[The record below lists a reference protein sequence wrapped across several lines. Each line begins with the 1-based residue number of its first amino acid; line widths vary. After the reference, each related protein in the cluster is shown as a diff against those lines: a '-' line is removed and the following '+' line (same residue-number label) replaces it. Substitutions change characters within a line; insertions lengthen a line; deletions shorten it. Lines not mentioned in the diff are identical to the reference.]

1 MSQSAIIAQNVIA
14 FKVILVSKGAKALQ
28 TSASGGTNMSITR
41 SIFMT
46 SAATIAFLASPC
58 VLLAQSP
65 APETSTPTAVERGI
79 ETVVVTAQRREEN
92 LQSVPLSVSAFSASQ
107 IKARGLTDVSRLE
120 SSVPGFTFGRSGVD
134 ARPAIRGVRTEN
146 VGVNGDTTI
155 GFFIDGVYQS
165 RAAQATLGF
174 VDLERVE
181 VLRGP
186 QGTLYGRNTFGGNI
200 SIATAQPKLETF
212 SGGLDVTIGEY
223 NKLRVEPFLNLPLG
237 ETAAVRLS
245 GAFEKADGWVKNTNP
260 NGNDLFDEET
270 AYMRGALLFRPSE
283 ALTATI
289 KVDWARRGG
298 AGGSAFGYKIGGT
311 FYDIPNNQQLFNT
324 TPIFNINGRGG
335 NRDGVIDSPLTIDA
349 GIPITNANNKYEI
362 DWDYKAAMEL
372 ENTSFSA
379 NIAYDFGDF
388 TVKSITGYTDF
399 STTRNQDTDFSPS
412 QIGVDSQF
420 TAAKTFSQE
429 LQLLSRGDGPL
440 TYVLGAYYFT
450 DELRAIF
457 INEQFATRV
466 VRGAGAP
473 ITTTPGAGGFY
484 DQQRAETESVAAYAQ
499 GTYAV
504 TDKLKLTAGIRF
516 TRDTKDFAFANADAI
531 LPTLGTPAIPQGAF
545 ITLNT
550 AGIPD
555 SAFGVRGGATNCV
568 FPATAPQ
575 PRPGFAC
582 LASNPARLTGA
593 TYDTATFEKTTWRL
607 AADYQLTDDS
617 LLYASVSSGFRSGGF
632 NSGQNQAALQPT
644 FAPEEVIAYE
654 IGSKNRFFDNTL
666 QLNAAA
672 FFNNYDSLQEQRQVP
687 VGNTTLS
694 IIENSGK
701 AEAKG
706 VEIETIWRPL
716 QDLTLSFN
724 LSALDAKYTDFKN
737 APLPF
742 GTSIVVADAT
752 SLTPTIVNGVTIANA
767 GQRRIFAPG
776 YSCGVVPGTGTGL
789 PGAPPVAFGCDL
801 TGKKLPYAADYSGS
815 VSVQYAFDLGDMG
828 RLTPLAVVSFNS
840 GFFGQPANSRLDEQG
855 SYTKV
860 DLRLTWD
867 ASETLSLQGF
877 VNNATDEAVA
887 NRFVFGGGGQA
898 QTAYAPPRLW
908 GIKGSVRF

>member
-1 MSQSAIIAQNVIA
+1 M
-14 FKVILVSKGAKALQ
+14 L
-28 TSASGGTNMSITR
+28 ITR
-41 SIFMT
+41 SNLMA
-46 SAATIAFLASPC
+46 SAATLALLSSPC
-58 VLLAQSP
+58 AVLAQAAAPATSP
-65 APETSTPTAVERGI
+65 AAADERGI
-79 ETVVVTAQRREEN
+79 ETIVVTAQRREEN

-200 SIATAQPKLETF
+200 SIATAQPKLDTF
-212 SGGLDVTIGEY
+212 SGGMDVTIGEN
-223 NKLRVEPFLNLPLG
+223 NKIRVEPFLNLPVG
-237 ETAAVRLS
+237 ETAALRLS
-245 GAFEKADGWVKNTNP
+245 AAFEKADGWVKNINP
-260 NGNDLFDEET
+260 NGNDLFDEDT
-270 AYMRGALLFRPSE
+270 AYVRGALLLRPSE

-311 FYDIPNNQQLFNT
+311 FYDTVNNQQLFNT
-324 TPIFNINGRGG
+324 TPIFNLNGRGG
-335 NRDGVIDSPLTIDA
+335 NRDGVIDAPLNFDA

-372 ENTSFSA
+372 ENKSFSA
-379 NIAYDFGDF
+379 NVAYDFGSF
-388 TVKSITGYTDF
+388 TIKSITGYTDF
-399 STTRNQDTDFSPS
+399 STTRNQDTDFSAS
-412 QIGVDSQF
+412 QIGVDSQL
-420 TAAKTFSQE
+420 TEAKTFSQE

-440 TYVLGAYYFT
+440 SYVVGAYYFT
-450 DELRAIF
+450 DELRAVF
-457 INEQFATRV
+457 INEQTSTRI
-466 VRGAGAP
+466 VRGVGAP
-473 ITTTPGAGGFY
+473 IVSTPGAGGFY
-484 DQQRAETESVAAYAQ
+484 DEQRAETESVAVYGQ
-499 GTYAV
+499 GSFAV
-504 TDKLKLTAGIRF
+504 TDRLKLTAGVRF

-531 LPTLGTPAIPQGAF
+531 LPTLGTPAIPQGRF
-545 ITLNT
+545 IVL
-550 AGIPD
+550 GIGPIPD
-555 SAFGVRGGATNCV
+555 SAFGGKGQATNCV
-568 FPATAPQ
+568 FAAPAPQ
-575 PRPGFAC
+575 PRPGMAC
-582 LASNPARLTGA
+582 LAANTARLTGA

-607 AADYQLTDDS
+607 AADYQLNNDS
-617 LLYASVSSGFRSGGF
+617 LLYASASSGFRSGGF
-632 NSGQNQAALQPT
+632 NSGQAAAILQPT
-644 FAPEEVIAYE
+644 FKPEEVIAYE
-654 IGSKNRFFDNTL
+654 VGSKNRFFDNTL

-672 FFNNYDSLQEQRQVP
+672 FFNSYDSLQEQRQVP

-724 LSALDAKYTDFKN
+724 MSALDAKYTDFKN

-742 GTSIVVADAT
+742 GTSIVVTDAT
-752 SLTPTIVNGVTIANA
+752 QLTPTVVNGVTIANA

-789 PGAPPVAFGCDL
+789 PGAPGVAFGCDL
-801 TGKKLPYAADYSGS
+801 SGKKLPYAADFSGS
-815 VSVQYAFDLGDMG
+815 FSIQYALDLGDMG
-828 RLTPLAVVSFNS
+828 RLTPLAMVSFNS
-840 GFFGQPANSRLDEQG
+840 GFFGQPANSVLDEQG
-855 SYTKV
+855 SFTKV

-867 ASETLSLQGF
+867 ATEQLSLAAF
-877 VNNATDEAVA
+877 INNATDEAVA
-887 NRFVFGGGGQA
+887 NRFVYGGGGQA

>member
-1 MSQSAIIAQNVIA
+1 MFIS
-14 FKVILVSKGAKALQ
+14 
-28 TSASGGTNMSITR
+28 R
-41 SIFMT
+41 SNLMA
-46 SAATIAFLASPC
+46 SAAAIALLSSPC
-58 VLLAQSP
+58 VVFAQATAP
-65 APETSTPTAVERGI
+65 ATPSAAADERGI
-79 ETVVVTAQRREEN
+79 ETIVVTAQRREEN

-200 SIATAQPKLETF
+200 SIATAQPKLDSF
-212 SGGLDVTIGEY
+212 SGGMDVTIGEN
-223 NKLRVEPFLNLPLG
+223 NKIRVEPFLNLPVG

-245 GAFEKADGWVKNTNP
+245 AAFEKADGWVKNINP
-260 NGNDLFDEET
+260 DGNDLFDEDT
-270 AYMRGALLFRPSE
+270 AYVRGALLWRPSE
-283 ALTATI
+283 ALTATV

-311 FYDIPNNQQLFNT
+311 FYDIPTNQQLFNT
-324 TPIFNINGRGG
+324 TPIFNLNGRGG
-335 NRDGVIDSPLTIDA
+335 NRDGVIDGPLTIDA
-349 GIPITNANNKYEI
+349 GIPITNASNKYEI

-372 ENTSFSA
+372 ENKSFSA
-379 NIAYDFGDF
+379 NVAYDFGSF
-388 TVKSITGYTDF
+388 TIKSITGYTDF
-399 STTRNQDTDFSPS
+399 STTRNQDTDFSAS
-412 QIGVDSQF
+412 QIGVDSQL
-420 TAAKTFSQE
+420 TEAKTFSQE

-440 TYVLGAYYFT
+440 SYVVGAYYFT
-450 DELRAIF
+450 DELRAVF
-457 INEQFATRV
+457 INEQFATRI
-466 VRGAGAP
+466 VRGVGAP
-473 ITTTPGAGGFY
+473 IISTPGAGGFY
-484 DQQRAETESVAAYAQ
+484 DEQRAETESIAVYGQ
-499 GTYAV
+499 GSFAV
-504 TDKLKLTAGIRF
+504 TDRLKLTAGVRF

-531 LPTLGTPAIPQGAF
+531 LPTLGTPAIPQGRF
-545 ITLNT
+545 IVL
-550 AGIPD
+550 GIGPIPD
-555 SAFGVRGGATNCV
+555 SAFGAKGQATNCV
-568 FPATAPQ
+568 FAAPAPQ
-575 PRPGFAC
+575 PRPGMAC
-582 LASNPARLTGA
+582 LAANTSRLTGA

-607 AADYQLTDDS
+607 AADYQLNDDS

-632 NSGQNQAALQPT
+632 NSGQAAAILQPT
-644 FAPEEVIAYE
+644 FKPEEVIAYE
-654 IGSKNRFFDNTL
+654 VGSKNRFFDNTL

-672 FFNNYDSLQEQRQVP
+672 FFNSYDSLQEQRQVP

-706 VEIETIWRPL
+706 VEIETIWRPI

-742 GTSIVVADAT
+742 GTSIVVTDAT
-752 SLTPTIVNGVTIANA
+752 QLTPTVVNGVTIANA

-789 PGAPPVAFGCDL
+789 PGAPGVAFGCDL
-801 TGKKLPYAADYSGS
+801 SGKKLPYAADYSGS
-815 VSVQYAFDLGDMG
+815 FSIQYAFDLGDLG

-840 GFFGQPANSRLDEQG
+840 GFFGQPANSVLDEQG
-855 SYTKV
+855 SFTKV

-867 ASETLSLQGF
+867 ATDKLSLAAF
-877 VNNATDEAVA
+877 INNATDEAVA

-908 GIKGSVRF
+908 GVKGSVRF

>member
-1 MSQSAIIAQNVIA
+1 MLISRTKLMAGAAAIALFSGPSLVLAQ
-14 FKVILVSKGAKALQ
+14 
-28 TSASGGTNMSITR
+28 
-41 SIFMT
+41 
-46 SAATIAFLASPC
+46 AATP
-58 VLLAQSP
+58 P
-65 APETSTPTAVERGI
+65 APATAAPDSGI

-165 RAAQATLGF
+165 RAAQATLSF

-200 SIATAQPKLETF
+200 SIATAQPKLDSF
-212 SGGLDVTIGEY
+212 SGGMDLTIGEN
-223 NKLRVEPFLNLPLG
+223 NKVRVEPFLNLPVG
-237 ETAAVRLS
+237 ETAALRLS
-245 GAFEKADGWVKNTNP
+245 AAFEKADGWVKNINP
-260 NGNDLFDEET
+260 NGNDLFDEDT
-270 AYMRGALLFRPSE
+270 SYVRGALLLRPSE

-311 FYDIPNNQQLFNT
+311 FYDIVNNQQLFNT
-324 TPIFNINGRGG
+324 TPIFNLNGRGG

-349 GIPITNANNKYEI
+349 GIPITNAGNKYEI
-362 DWDYKAAMEL
+362 DWDYKAAMKL
-372 ENTSFSA
+372 ENQSISA
-379 NIAYDFGDF
+379 NVAYDFDSF
-388 TVKSITGYTDF
+388 TIKSITGFTDF
-399 STTRNQDTDFSPS
+399 STIRNQDTDFSAS

-440 TYVLGAYYFT
+440 TYVLGAYYFS

-457 INEQFATRV
+457 INEQFATRI
-466 VRGAGAP
+466 VRGVGAP
-473 ITTTPGAGGFY
+473 ITSIPGAAGFY
-484 DQQRAETESVAAYAQ
+484 DEQRAETESVAAYAQ
-499 GTYAV
+499 GSYAV
-504 TDKLKLTAGIRF
+504 TEKLKLTAGIRF
-516 TRDTKDFAFANADAI
+516 TRDTKDFKFANADAI
-531 LPTLGTPAIPQGAF
+531 LPTLGTPAIPQGSF

-550 AGIPD
+550 GGIPD
-555 SAFGVRGGATNCV
+555 SAFGVQGGATNCV
-568 FPATAPQ
+568 FPSTVPQ
-575 PRPGFAC
+575 ARPGFQC
-582 LASNPARLTGA
+582 LAANPARITGA

-607 AADYQLTDDS
+607 GADYQISDDS
-617 LLYASVSSGFRSGGF
+617 LLYASVSTGFRSGGF
-632 NSGQNQAALQPT
+632 NSGQNSAALQPT
-644 FAPEEVIAYE
+644 FKPEEVIAYE

-672 FFNNYDSLQEQRQVP
+672 FFNSYDSLQEQRQVP

-701 AEAKG
+701 AESKG
-706 VEIETIWRPL
+706 VEIETIWKPI
-716 QDLTLSFN
+716 QDLTIGFN
-724 LSALDAKYTDFKN
+724 LSVLDAKYTDFKN

-742 GTSIVVADAT
+742 GTSITVADAT
-752 SLTPTIVNGVTIANA
+752 QLTPTIVNGVQIANI

-776 YSCGVVPGTGTGL
+776 YTCGVVPGTGTGL
-789 PGAPPVAFGCDL
+789 PGAPAVAFGCDL
-801 TGKKLPYAADYSGS
+801 SGKKLPYAADYSGS
-815 VSVQYAFDLGDMG
+815 FSIQYAFDLGDLG

-840 GFFGQPANSRLDEQG
+840 GFFGQPANSVLDEQG
-855 SYTKV
+855 AFTKV

-867 ASETLSLQGF
+867 ATDKLSLAAF
-877 VNNATDEAVA
+877 INNATDEAVSS
-887 NRFVFGGGGQA
+887 RFVFGGGGQA

-908 GIKGSVRF
+908 GVKGSVRF

>member
-1 MSQSAIIAQNVIA
+1 MHKKATARAVKLALFTTISSVALAMATPSFGQDATPPSSQ
-14 FKVILVSKGAKALQ
+14 
-28 TSASGGTNMSITR
+28 
-41 SIFMT
+41 
-46 SAATIAFLASPC
+46 
-58 VLLAQSP
+58 
-65 APETSTPTAVERGI
+65 PEQGI

-107 IKARGLTDVSRLE
+107 IKARGLTDMSRLE
-120 SSVPGFTFGRSGVD
+120 SNVPGFNFGRSGVD

-186 QGTLYGRNTFGGNI
+186 QGTLYGRNTFGGNV
-200 SIATAQPKLETF
+200 SIATAQPRLDTF
-212 SGGLDVTIGEY
+212 SGGFDVTIGEN
-223 NKLRVEPFLNLPLG
+223 NKVRVEPFLNVPIG
-237 ETAAVRLS
+237 ETAALRLS
-245 GAFEKADGWVKNTNP
+245 GAFEKADGWVKNINP
-260 NGNDLFDEET
+260 NGNDLFDEDT
-270 AYMRGALLFRPSE
+270 AYIRGALLLRPSD

-311 FYDIPNNQQLFNT
+311 FYDIPTNQQLFNT
-324 TPIFNINGRGG
+324 TPIFNLNGRGG
-335 NRDGVIDSPLTIDA
+335 NRDGVIDAPLTIDA
-349 GIPITNANNKYEI
+349 GIPITNAGNPYEI

-372 ENTSFSA
+372 ENVGFSA
-379 NIAYDFGDF
+379 NVAYDFGDF

-399 STTRNQDTDFSPS
+399 STIRNQDTDFSAS
-412 QIGVDSQF
+412 QIGVDSQL
-420 TAAKTFSQE
+420 TEAKTFSQE
-429 LQLLSRGDGPL
+429 FQLLSRGDGPL
-440 TYVLGAYYFT
+440 NYVLGVYYFS
-450 DELRAIF
+450 DELRAVF
-457 INEQFATRV
+457 INEQFATRI
-466 VRGAGAP
+466 VRGAGNP
-473 ITTTPGAGGFY
+473 ITSTPGAGGFY
-484 DQQRAETESVAAYAQ
+484 DEQRAETESVAAYAQ

-504 TDKLKLTAGIRF
+504 TERLKLTAGIRF
-516 TRDTKDFAFANADAI
+516 TRDTKDFQFANADAV

-545 ITLNT
+545 ITLAT
-550 AGIPD
+550 GGIPA
-555 SAFGVRGGATNCV
+555 SAFGVQGAPTNCV
-568 FPATAPQ
+568 FPATAVQ

-582 LASNPARLTGA
+582 LPNNTARLTGA

-607 AADYQLTDDS
+607 AVDYQLTDDS
-617 LLYASVSSGFRSGGF
+617 LLYGSISSGFRSGGF

-644 FAPEEVIAYE
+644 FEPEEVIAYE

-666 QLNAAA
+666 QVNAAA
-672 FFNNYDSLQEQRQVP
+672 FFNSYDSLQEQRQVP
-687 VGNTTLS
+687 VANTVLS

-706 VEIETIWRPL
+706 IELETIWRPV
-716 QDLTLSFN
+716 QDLTLGFN
-724 LSALDAKYTDFKN
+724 LSVLDAVYTDFKN

-742 GTSIVVADAT
+742 GTSIVVADPTVLA
-752 SLTPTIVNGVTIANA
+752 PTIVNGVQIASA

-776 YSCGVVPGTGTGL
+776 YNCGVVPGTGTGL
-789 PGAPPVAFGCDL
+789 PGAPAVAFGCDL

-815 VSVQYAFDLGDMG
+815 FSIQYALDLGDMG
-828 RLTPLAVVSFNS
+828 TLTPLAVVSFNS

-855 SYTKV
+855 SFTKV

-867 ASETLSLQGF
+867 ATDNLSLQAF

>member
-1 MSQSAIIAQNVIA
+1 MHISRTKLLAGAAALALLSGPSVLFAQ
-14 FKVILVSKGAKALQ
+14 
-28 TSASGGTNMSITR
+28 
-41 SIFMT
+41 
-46 SAATIAFLASPC
+46 AATTTTTAE
-58 VLLAQSP
+58 
-65 APETSTPTAVERGI
+65 PEQGI

-200 SIATAQPKLETF
+200 SIATAQPKLDSF
-212 SGGLDVTIGEY
+212 SGGMDVTIGE
-223 NKLRVEPFLNLPLG
+223 NSKVRVEPFINFPVG
-237 ETAAVRLS
+237 ETAALRLS
-245 GAFEKADGWVKNTNP
+245 AAFEKADGWVKNINP
-260 NGNDLFDEET
+260 NGNDLFDEDT
-270 AYMRGALLFRPSE
+270 AYVRGALLMRPTE

-311 FYDIPNNQQLFNT
+311 FYDIPTNQQLFNT
-324 TPIFNINGRGG
+324 TPIFNLNGRGG

-349 GIPITNANNKYEI
+349 GIPITNAGNKYEI
-362 DWDYKAAMEL
+362 DWDYKAAMKL
-372 ENTSFSA
+372 ENRSISA
-379 NIAYDFGDF
+379 NVAYDFDAF
-388 TVKSITGYTDF
+388 TIKSITGYTDF
-399 STTRNQDTDFSPS
+399 STIRNQDTDFSAS

-440 TYVLGAYYFT
+440 SYVVGAYYFT

-466 VRGAGAP
+466 VAGVGAP
-473 ITTTPGAGGFY
+473 ITSRPGAGGFY
-484 DQQRAETESVAAYAQ
+484 DEQRADTESVAGYAQ

-504 TDKLKLTAGIRF
+504 TEKLKLTAGVRF
-516 TRDTKDFAFANADAI
+516 TRDTKDFKFANADAI
-531 LPTLGTPAIPQGAF
+531 LPTLGTPPIPQGAF

-550 AGIPD
+550 GSIPD
-555 SAFGVRGGATNCV
+555 SAFGVQGAATNCV
-568 FPATAPQ
+568 FPSTAPQ
-575 PRPGFAC
+575 PRPGFQC
-582 LASNPARLTGA
+582 LAANPARLTGA
-593 TYDTATFEKTTWRL
+593 TYDTATFEKTTWRV
-607 AADYQLTDDS
+607 AGDYQISDDS

-632 NSGQNQAALQPT
+632 NSGQAAAALQPT
-644 FAPEEVIAYE
+644 FKPEEVLAYE

-672 FFNNYDSLQEQRQVP
+672 FFNSYDSLQEQRQVP

-706 VEIETIWRPL
+706 VEIETIWRPM
-716 QDLTLSFN
+716 QDLTLSLNF
-724 LSALDAKYTDFKN
+724 SALDAKYTDFKN

-752 SLTPTIVNGVTIANA
+752 QLTPTIVNGVTIANA

-776 YSCGVVPGTGTGL
+776 YNCGVVPGTGTGL
-789 PGAPPVAFGCDL
+789 PGAPAVAFGCDL
-801 TGKKLPYAADYSGS
+801 SGKKLPYAADFSGS
-815 VSVQYAFDLGDMG
+815 FSIQYALDLGDMG

-840 GFFGQPANSRLDEQG
+840 GFFGQPANSVLDEQEA
-855 SYTKV
+855 YTKI

-867 ASETLSLQGF
+867 ATDKLSLAAF
-877 VNNATDEAVA
+877 INNVTDEAVA

-908 GIKGSVRF
+908 GVKGSVRF

>member
-1 MSQSAIIAQNVIA
+1 MIISRLNLMA
-14 FKVILVSKGAKALQ
+14 
-28 TSASGGTNMSITR
+28 
-41 SIFMT
+41 
-46 SAATIAFLASPC
+46 SAATIALLSTPC
-58 VLLAQSP
+58 VVMAQAAAP
-65 APETSTPTAVERGI
+65 AAADDRAV

-92 LQSVPLSVSAFSASQ
+92 LQSVPLSVSAFSAAQ
-107 IKARGLTDVSRLE
+107 IKARGLTDASRLE
-120 SSVPGFTFGRSGVD
+120 SNVPGFTFGRSGVD

-200 SIATAQPKLETF
+200 SIATAQPKLDSF
-212 SGGLDVTIGEY
+212 SGGMDVTIGEN
-223 NKLRVEPFLNLPLG
+223 NKVRVEPVVNLPIG

-245 GAFEKADGWVKNTNP
+245 AAFEKADGWVKNINP
-260 NGNDLFDEET
+260 NGNDLFDEDT
-270 AYMRGALLFRPSE
+270 AYVRGALLLRPSE
-283 ALTATI
+283 ALTATF

-311 FYDIPNNQQLFNT
+311 FYDIANNQQLFNT
-324 TPIFNINGRGG
+324 TPIFNLNGRGG
-335 NRDGVIDSPLTIDA
+335 NRDGVIDAPLNFDA
-349 GIPITNANNKYEI
+349 GIPITNSNNKYEI
-362 DWDYKAAMEL
+362 DWDYKAAL
-372 ENTSFSA
+372 KLKNTSFSA

-388 TVKSITGYTDF
+388 TVKSITGFTDF
-399 STTRNQDTDFSPS
+399 TTTRNQDTDFSAS
-412 QIGVDSQF
+412 QIGADSQL

-429 LQLLSRGDGPL
+429 LQILSRGQGPL
-440 TYVLGAYYFT
+440 TYVLGAYFFS
-450 DELRAIF
+450 DELRAVF
-457 INEQFATRV
+457 INEQFATRIINGV
-466 VRGAGAP
+466 GAP
-473 ITTTPGAGGFY
+473 IVSTPGANGFY
-484 DQQRAETESVAAYAQ
+484 DEQRAQTESVAVYGQ
-499 GTYAV
+499 GTFAV
-504 TDKLKLTAGIRF
+504 TDRLKLTAGIRF
-516 TRDTKDFAFANADAI
+516 TRDTKDFAFANADVL
-531 LPTLGTPAIPQGAF
+531 LPLVGNVPQQRF
-545 ITLNT
+545 ITLQT
-550 AGIPD
+550 GGVPD
-555 SAFGVRGGATNCV
+555 SAFGAKGQATNCV
-568 FPATAPQ
+568 FAALPTPQ

-582 LASNPARLTGA
+582 LAANTGRLTGA

-607 AADYQLTDDS
+607 AADYQLSDDS
-617 LLYASVSSGFRSGGF
+617 LVYGSVSSGFRSGGF
-632 NSGQNQAALQPT
+632 NSGQAAAILQPT

-654 IGSKNRFFDNTL
+654 VGSKNRFFDNTL
-666 QLNAAA
+666 QFNAAA
-672 FFNNYDSLQEQRQVP
+672 FFNSYDSLQEQRQVP
-687 VGNTTLS
+687 VANTVLS

-706 VEIETIWRPL
+706 VEIETIWKPI
-716 QDLTLSFN
+716 QDLTLGFN
-724 LSALDAKYTDFKN
+724 ISALDAKYTDFKN

-752 SLTPTIVNGVTIANA
+752 VLAPTIVNGVTIANA

-776 YSCGVVPGTGTGL
+776 YNCGVVPGTGTGL
-789 PGAPPVAFGCDL
+789 PGAPPVSFGCDL

-815 VSVQYAFDLGDMG
+815 FSIQYALDLGAMG

-855 SYTKV
+855 SYTRV

-867 ASETLSLQGF
+867 ATDNLSLQGF
-877 VNNATDEAVA
+877 INNATDEAVA

>member
-1 MSQSAIIAQNVIA
+1 MII
-14 FKVILVSKGAKALQ
+14 S
-28 TSASGGTNMSITR
+28 R
-41 SIFMT
+41 SNLMA
-46 SAATIAFLASPC
+46 SAAAIALFSSPC
-58 VLLAQSP
+58 VVLGQTATP
-65 APETSTPTAVERGI
+65 APSDDSTI

-92 LQSVPLSVSAFSASQ
+92 LQSVPLSVSAFSAAQ
-107 IKARGLTDVSRLE
+107 IKARGLTDASRLE

-200 SIATAQPKLETF
+200 SIATAQPKLDSF
-212 SGGLDVTIGEY
+212 SGGMDVTIGDY
-223 NKLRVEPFLNLPLG
+223 SKVRVEPFLNLPIG
-237 ETAAVRLS
+237 ENAAFRVS
-245 GAFEKADGWVKNTNP
+245 AAFEKADGWVKNINP
-260 NGNDLFDEET
+260 EGNDLFDEDT
-270 AYMRGALLFRPSE
+270 AYVRGALLLRPSE
-283 ALTATI
+283 ALTVTLKA
-289 KVDWARRGG
+289 DWARRGG

-311 FYDIPNNQQLFNT
+311 FYDTVNNQQLFNT
-324 TPIFNINGRGG
+324 TPIFNLNGRGG
-335 NRDGVIDSPLTIDA
+335 NRDGVVDAPLNFDA
-349 GIPITNANNKYEI
+349 GIPITNAGNKYEI
-362 DWDYKAAMEL
+362 DWEYKAAMEL

-379 NIAYDFGDF
+379 NIAYDFDAF
-388 TVKSITGYTDF
+388 TIKSITGYTDF
-399 STTRNQDTDFSPS
+399 STIRNQDTDFSAS

-440 TYVLGAYYFT
+440 NYVVGAYYFT
-450 DELRAIF
+450 DELTGIF
-457 INEQFATRV
+457 INEQFATRI
-466 VRGAGAP
+466 VRGVGAP
-473 ITTTPGAGGFY
+473 ITSTPGAGGFY
-484 DQQRAETESVAAYAQ
+484 DEQRAETESVAAYAQ

-516 TRDTKDFAFANADAI
+516 TRDTKDFAFANADVL
-531 LPTLGTPAIPQGAF
+531 LPTLGTPAIPQGRF
-545 ITLNT
+545 ITL
-550 AGIPD
+550 GIGPVPD

-568 FPATAPQ
+568 FLPPALQ

-582 LASNPARLTGA
+582 LASNTARLTGA

-607 AADYQLTDDS
+607 AGDYQLSDDS

-632 NSGQNQAALQPT
+632 NSGQAAATLQPT
-644 FAPEEVIAYE
+644 FEPEEVIAYE

-666 QLNAAA
+666 QLNGAV
-672 FFNNYDSLQEQRQVP
+672 FFNSYDSLQEQRQVP

-706 VEIETIWRPL
+706 AEIEAIWKPI

-742 GTSIVVADAT
+742 GTSITIADPT
-752 SLTPTIVNGVTIANA
+752 QLTPTIVNGVQIANA

-776 YSCGVVPGTGTGL
+776 YNCGVVPGTGTGL
-789 PGAPPVAFGCDL
+789 PGAPAVAFGCDL

-815 VSVQYAFDLGDMG
+815 VSIQYAFDLGDMG
-828 RLTPLAVVSFNS
+828 RLTPLAVVNFNS
-840 GFFGQPANSRLDEQG
+840 GFFGQPANSVLDEQEA
-855 SYTKV
+855 YTKI

-867 ASETLSLQGF
+867 VSENLSFQGF

-908 GIKGSVRF
+908 GLKASVRF

>member
-1 MSQSAIIAQNVIA
+1 MFIS
-14 FKVILVSKGAKALQ
+14 
-28 TSASGGTNMSITR
+28 R
-41 SIFMT
+41 SNLMA
-46 SAATIAFLASPC
+46 SAAAIALLSSPC
-58 VLLAQSP
+58 VVFAQ
-65 APETSTPTAVERGI
+65 ATPSAAADERGI
-79 ETVVVTAQRREEN
+79 ETIVVTAQRREEN

-107 IKARGLTDVSRLE
+107 IRARGLTDVSRLE

-200 SIATAQPKLETF
+200 SIATAQPKLDSF
-212 SGGLDVTIGEY
+212 SGGMDVTIGEN
-223 NKLRVEPFLNLPLG
+223 NKIRVEPFLNLPVG

-245 GAFEKADGWVKNTNP
+245 AAFEKADGWVKNINP
-260 NGNDLFDEET
+260 DGNDLFDEDT
-270 AYMRGALLFRPSE
+270 AYVRGALLWRPSE
-283 ALTATI
+283 ALTATV

-324 TPIFNINGRGG
+324 TPIFNLNGRGG
-335 NRDGVIDSPLTIDA
+335 NRDGVIDGPLTIDA
-349 GIPITNANNKYEI
+349 GIPITNASNKYEI

-372 ENTSFSA
+372 ENKSFSA
-379 NIAYDFGDF
+379 NVAYDFGSF
-388 TVKSITGYTDF
+388 TIKSITGYTDF
-399 STTRNQDTDFSPS
+399 STTRNQDTDFSAS
-412 QIGVDSQF
+412 QIGVDSQL
-420 TAAKTFSQE
+420 TEAKTFSQE

-440 TYVLGAYYFT
+440 SYVVGAYYFT
-450 DELRAIF
+450 DELRAVF
-457 INEQFATRV
+457 INEQFATRI
-466 VRGAGAP
+466 VRGVGAP
-473 ITTTPGAGGFY
+473 IISTPGAGGFY
-484 DQQRAETESVAAYAQ
+484 DEQRAETESVAVYGQ
-499 GTYAV
+499 GSFAV
-504 TDKLKLTAGIRF
+504 TDRLKLTAGVRF

-531 LPTLGTPAIPQGAF
+531 LPTLGTPAIPQGRF
-545 ITLNT
+545 IVL
-550 AGIPD
+550 GIGPIPD
-555 SAFGVRGGATNCV
+555 SAFGAKGQATNCV
-568 FPATAPQ
+568 FAAPAPQ
-575 PRPGFAC
+575 PRPGMAC
-582 LASNPARLTGA
+582 LAANTSRLTGA

-607 AADYQLTDDS
+607 AADYQLNDDS

-632 NSGQNQAALQPT
+632 NSGQAAAILQPT
-644 FAPEEVIAYE
+644 FKPEEVIAYE
-654 IGSKNRFFDNTL
+654 VGSKNRFFDNTL

-672 FFNNYDSLQEQRQVP
+672 FFNSYDSLQEQRQVP

-706 VEIETIWRPL
+706 VEIETIWRPI

-724 LSALDAKYTDFKN
+724 VSALDAKYTDFKN

-742 GTSIVVADAT
+742 GTSIVVTDAT
-752 SLTPTIVNGVTIANA
+752 QLTPTVVNGVTIANA

-789 PGAPPVAFGCDL
+789 PGAPGVAFGCDL
-801 TGKKLPYAADYSGS
+801 SGKKLPYAADYSGS
-815 VSVQYAFDLGDMG
+815 FSIQYAFDLGDMG

-840 GFFGQPANSRLDEQG
+840 GFFGQPANSVLDEQG
-855 SYTKV
+855 SFTKV

-867 ASETLSLQGF
+867 ATDKLSLAAF
-877 VNNATDEAVA
+877 INNATDEAVA

-898 QTAYAPPRLW
+898 QTAFAPPRLW

>member
-1 MSQSAIIAQNVIA
+1 MFISRSNLMAGAAAIALFSGPNLVLAQTA
-14 FKVILVSKGAKALQ
+14 PA
-28 TSASGGTNMSITR
+28 
-41 SIFMT
+41 
-46 SAATIAFLASPC
+46 AATDDRA
-58 VLLAQSP
+58 
-65 APETSTPTAVERGI
+65 I

-107 IKARGLTDVSRLE
+107 IKARGLTDASRLE

-200 SIATAQPKLETF
+200 SIATAQPKLDTF
-212 SGGLDVTIGEY
+212 SGGMDVTIGEY
-223 NKLRVEPFLNLPLG
+223 NKVRVEPFINLPIG
-237 ETAAVRLS
+237 ETAAVRIS
-245 GAFEKADGWVKNTNP
+245 AAFEKADGWVKNINP
-260 NGNDLFDEET
+260 TGNDLFDEDT
-270 AYMRGALLFRPSE
+270 SYIRGALLLRPSE
-283 ALTATI
+283 ALTATF

-311 FYDIPNNQQLFNT
+311 FYDTVNNQQLFNT
-324 TPIFNINGRGG
+324 TPIFNLNGRGG
-335 NRDGVIDSPLTIDA
+335 NRDTVIDAPLTIDA

-362 DWDYKAAMEL
+362 DWEYKAAMEL

-388 TVKSITGYTDF
+388 TIKSITGYTDF
-399 STTRNQDTDFSPS
+399 STIRNQDTDFSAS

-440 TYVLGAYYFT
+440 TYVLGAYYFS

-457 INEQFATRV
+457 INEQFSTRI
-466 VRGAGAP
+466 VRGVGAP
-473 ITTTPGAGGFY
+473 ITSTPGAGGFY
-484 DQQRAETESVAAYAQ
+484 DEQRAETESVAAYAQ

-504 TDKLKLTAGIRF
+504 SDKLKVTAGIRF
-516 TRDTKDFAFANADAI
+516 TRDTKDFAFANADAV
-531 LPTLGTPAIPQGAF
+531 LPLSGATPPVPLGAF

-550 AGIPD
+550 GSIPA
-555 SAFGVRGGATNCV
+555 SAFGVKGGATNCV
-568 FPATAPQ
+568 FPATAIQ

-582 LASNPARLTGA
+582 LAANPARLTGA

-644 FAPEEVIAYE
+644 FKPEEVIAYE

-666 QLNAAA
+666 QLNASA
-672 FFNNYDSLQEQRQVP
+672 FFNAYDSLQEQRQVP

-706 VEIETIWRPL
+706 VEIETIWKPV
-716 QDLTLSFN
+716 QDLTLGFN
-724 LSALDAKYTDFKN
+724 LSVLDAKYTDFKN

-752 SLTPTIVNGVTIANA
+752 QLTPTIVNGVTIANA

-776 YSCGVVPGTGTGL
+776 YNCGVVPGTGTGL

-815 VSVQYAFDLGDMG
+815 FSIQYAFDLGDLG
-828 RLTPLAVVSFNS
+828 RLTPLAVVNFNS

-855 SYTKV
+855 SYTKI

-867 ASETLSLQGF
+867 VSDTLSLQGF

-908 GIKGSVRF
+908 GLKGSVRF

>member
-1 MSQSAIIAQNVIA
+1 MFISRSNLMAGAAVIA
-14 FKVILVSKGAKALQ
+14 LLSSPGLV
-28 TSASGGTNMSITR
+28 
-41 SIFMT
+41 
-46 SAATIAFLASPC
+46 
-58 VLLAQSP
+58 LAQSTAP
-65 APETSTPTAVERGI
+65 AATDDRAI

-92 LQSVPLSVSAFSASQ
+92 LQSVPLSVSAFSAAQ
-107 IKARGLTDVSRLE
+107 IKARGLTDASRLE
-120 SSVPGFTFGRSGVD
+120 TSVPGFTFGRSGVD

-200 SIATAQPKLETF
+200 SIATATPKLDTF
-212 SGGLDVTIGEY
+212 SGGMDVTIGEN
-223 NKLRVEPFLNLPLG
+223 NKVRVEPFVNLPIS
-237 ETAAVRLS
+237 ETAAVRIS
-245 GAFEKADGWVKNTNP
+245 AAFEKADGWVKNINP
-260 NGNDLFDEET
+260 NGNDLFDEDT
-270 AYMRGALLFRPSE
+270 TYVRGALLLRPSQN
-283 ALTATI
+283 LTATL

-311 FYDIPNNQQLFNT
+311 FYDTVNNQQLFNT
-324 TPIFNINGRGG
+324 TPIFNLNGRGG
-335 NRDGVIDSPLTIDA
+335 NRDGVIDAPLTIDA
-349 GIPITNANNKYEI
+349 GIPITNASNKYEI

-379 NIAYDFGDF
+379 SIAYDFGDF

-399 STTRNQDTDFSPS
+399 STIRNQDTDFSAS

-440 TYVLGAYYFT
+440 TYVLGAYYFS

-457 INEQFATRV
+457 INEQFSTRI
-466 VRGAGAP
+466 VRGVGAP
-473 ITTTPGAGGFY
+473 ITSTPGAAGFY
-484 DQQRAETESVAAYAQ
+484 DEQRAETESVAAYAQ

-504 TDKLKLTAGIRF
+504 SDKLKVTAGIRF
-516 TRDTKDFAFANADAI
+516 TRDEKDFAFTNADAV
-531 LPTLGTPAIPQGAF
+531 LPLSGATPPVPLGAF

-550 AGIPD
+550 GGIPA
-555 SAFGVRGGATNCV
+555 SAFGVKGGATNCV
-568 FPATAPQ
+568 FAATAIQ
-575 PRPGFAC
+575 PRAGFAC
-582 LASNPARLTGA
+582 LAANPARLTGA

-607 AADYQLTDDS
+607 AADYQLTDDN

-644 FAPEEVIAYE
+644 FKPEEVIAYE

-672 FFNNYDSLQEQRQVP
+672 FFNAYDSLQEQRQVP

-706 VEIETIWRPL
+706 VEIETIWKPV
-716 QDLTLSFN
+716 QDLTLGFN
-724 LSALDAKYTDFKN
+724 LSVLDAKYTDFKN

-752 SLTPTIVNGVTIANA
+752 QLTPTVVNGVQIAGV

-776 YSCGVVPGTGTGL
+776 YNCGVVPGTGTGL

-815 VSVQYAFDLGDMG
+815 FSLQYAFDLGDMG

-840 GFFGQPANSRLDEQG
+840 GFFGQPANSVLDEQG

-867 ASETLSLQGF
+867 VNETLSLQGF

-908 GIKGSVRF
+908 GLKGSVRF

>member
-1 MSQSAIIAQNVIA
+1 M
-14 FKVILVSKGAKALQ
+14 L
-28 TSASGGTNMSITR
+28 ITR
-41 SIFMT
+41 SNLMA
-46 SAATIAFLASPC
+46 SAATLALLSSPC
-58 VLLAQSP
+58 AVLAQAAAP
-65 APETSTPTAVERGI
+65 ATSPTAADERGI
-79 ETVVVTAQRREEN
+79 ETIVVTAQRREEN

-200 SIATAQPKLETF
+200 SIATAQPKLDTF
-212 SGGLDVTIGEY
+212 SGGMDVTIGEN
-223 NKLRVEPFLNLPLG
+223 NKIRVEPFLNLPVG
-237 ETAAVRLS
+237 ETAALRLS
-245 GAFEKADGWVKNTNP
+245 AAFEKADGWVKNINP
-260 NGNDLFDEET
+260 NGNDLFDEDT
-270 AYMRGALLFRPSE
+270 AYVRGALLLRPSE

-311 FYDIPNNQQLFNT
+311 FYDTVNNQQLFNT
-324 TPIFNINGRGG
+324 TPIFNLNGRGG
-335 NRDGVIDSPLTIDA
+335 NRDGVIDAPLNFDA

-372 ENTSFSA
+372 ENKSFSA
-379 NIAYDFGDF
+379 NVAYDFGSF
-388 TVKSITGYTDF
+388 TIKSITGYTDF
-399 STTRNQDTDFSPS
+399 STTRNQDTDFSAS
-412 QIGVDSQF
+412 QIGVDSQL
-420 TAAKTFSQE
+420 TEAKTFSQE

-440 TYVLGAYYFT
+440 SYVVGAYYFT
-450 DELRAIF
+450 DELRAVF
-457 INEQFATRV
+457 INEQFATRI
-466 VRGAGAP
+466 VRGVGAP
-473 ITTTPGAGGFY
+473 IISTPGAGGFY
-484 DQQRAETESVAAYAQ
+484 DEQRAETESIAVYGQ
-499 GTYAV
+499 GSFAV
-504 TDKLKLTAGIRF
+504 TDRLKLTAGVRF

-531 LPTLGTPAIPQGAF
+531 LPTLGTPAIPQGRF
-545 ITLNT
+545 IVL
-550 AGIPD
+550 GIGPIPD
-555 SAFGVRGGATNCV
+555 SAFGAKGQATNCV
-568 FPATAPQ
+568 FAAPAPQ
-575 PRPGFAC
+575 PRPGMAC
-582 LASNPARLTGA
+582 LAANTSRLTGA

-607 AADYQLTDDS
+607 AADYQLNDDS
-617 LLYASVSSGFRSGGF
+617 LLYASASSGFRSGGF
-632 NSGQNQAALQPT
+632 NSGQAAAILQPT
-644 FAPEEVIAYE
+644 FKPEEVIAYE

-672 FFNNYDSLQEQRQVP
+672 FFNSYDSLQEQRQVP

-706 VEIETIWRPL
+706 VEIETIWRPM

-724 LSALDAKYTDFKN
+724 ISALDAKYTDFKN

-742 GTSIVVADAT
+742 GTSIVVTDAT
-752 SLTPTIVNGVTIANA
+752 QLTPTVVNGVTIANA

-789 PGAPPVAFGCDL
+789 PGAPGVAFGCDL
-801 TGKKLPYAADYSGS
+801 SGKKLPYAADYSGS
-815 VSVQYAFDLGDMG
+815 FSIQYALDLGYMG

-855 SYTKV
+855 SFTKV

-867 ASETLSLQGF
+867 ATDKLSLAAF
-877 VNNATDEAVA
+877 INNATDEAVA

>member
-1 MSQSAIIAQNVIA
+1 MAGAAVIA
-14 FKVILVSKGAKALQ
+14 LLSSPGLV
-28 TSASGGTNMSITR
+28 
-41 SIFMT
+41 
-46 SAATIAFLASPC
+46 
-58 VLLAQSP
+58 LAQST
-65 APETSTPTAVERGI
+65 APTATDDRAI

-92 LQSVPLSVSAFSASQ
+92 LQSVPLSVSAFSAAQ
-107 IKARGLTDVSRLE
+107 IKARGLTDASRLE
-120 SSVPGFTFGRSGVD
+120 TSVPGFTFGRSGVD

-200 SIATAQPKLETF
+200 SIATATPKLDTF
-212 SGGLDVTIGEY
+212 SGGMDVTIGEN
-223 NKLRVEPFLNLPLG
+223 NKVRVEPFVNLPIS
-237 ETAAVRLS
+237 ETAAVRIS
-245 GAFEKADGWVKNTNP
+245 AAFEKADGWVKNINP
-260 NGNDLFDEET
+260 NGNDLFDEDT
-270 AYMRGALLFRPSE
+270 TYVRGALLLRPSQN
-283 ALTATI
+283 LTATL

-311 FYDIPNNQQLFNT
+311 FYDTVNNQQLFNT
-324 TPIFNINGRGG
+324 TPIFNLNGRGG
-335 NRDGVIDSPLTIDA
+335 NRDGVIDAPLTIDA
-349 GIPITNANNKYEI
+349 GIPITNASNKYEI

-379 NIAYDFGDF
+379 SIAYDFGDF

-399 STTRNQDTDFSPS
+399 STIRNQDTDFSAS

-440 TYVLGAYYFT
+440 TYVLGAYYFS

-457 INEQFATRV
+457 INEQFSTRI
-466 VRGAGAP
+466 VRGVGAP
-473 ITTTPGAGGFY
+473 ITSTPGAAGFY
-484 DQQRAETESVAAYAQ
+484 DEQRAETESVAAYAQ

-504 TDKLKLTAGIRF
+504 SDKLKVTAGIRF
-516 TRDTKDFAFANADAI
+516 TRDEKDFAFTNADAV
-531 LPTLGTPAIPQGAF
+531 LPLSGATPPVPLGAF

-550 AGIPD
+550 GGIPA
-555 SAFGVRGGATNCV
+555 SAFGVKGGATNCV
-568 FPATAPQ
+568 FAATAIQ
-575 PRPGFAC
+575 PRAGFAC
-582 LASNPARLTGA
+582 LAANPARLTGA

-607 AADYQLTDDS
+607 AADYQLTDDN

-644 FAPEEVIAYE
+644 FKPEEVIAYE

-672 FFNNYDSLQEQRQVP
+672 FFNAYDSLQEQRQVP

-706 VEIETIWRPL
+706 VEIETIWKPV
-716 QDLTLSFN
+716 QDLTLGFN
-724 LSALDAKYTDFKN
+724 LSVLDAKYTDFKN

-752 SLTPTIVNGVTIANA
+752 QLTPTVVNGVQIAGV

-776 YSCGVVPGTGTGL
+776 YNCGVVPGTGTGL

-815 VSVQYAFDLGDMG
+815 FSLQYAFDLGDMG

-840 GFFGQPANSRLDEQG
+840 GFFGQPANSVLDEQG

-867 ASETLSLQGF
+867 VNETLSLQGF

-908 GIKGSVRF
+908 GLKGSVRF

>member
-1 MSQSAIIAQNVIA
+1 MLIS
-14 FKVILVSKGAKALQ
+14 
-28 TSASGGTNMSITR
+28 R
-41 SIFMT
+41 SNLMA
-46 SAATIAFLASPC
+46 SAATLALLSSPC
-58 VLLAQSP
+58 VLLAQTAAP
-65 APETSTPTAVERGI
+65 ATPPVADERGI

-200 SIATAQPKLETF
+200 SIATAQPKLDSF
-212 SGGLDVTIGEY
+212 SGGMDVTIGEN
-223 NKLRVEPFLNLPLG
+223 NKIRVEPFLNLPIG

-245 GAFEKADGWVKNTNP
+245 GAFEKADGWVKNINP
-260 NGNDLFDEET
+260 NGNDLFDEDT
-270 AYMRGALLFRPSE
+270 AYVRGALLWRPSE
-283 ALTATI
+283 ALTATV

-324 TPIFNINGRGG
+324 TPIFNLNGRGG
-335 NRDGVIDSPLTIDA
+335 NRDGVIDGPLTIDA
-349 GIPITNANNKYEI
+349 GIPITNASNKYEI

-372 ENTSFSA
+372 ENKSFSA
-379 NIAYDFGDF
+379 NVAYDFGSF
-388 TVKSITGYTDF
+388 TIKSITGYTDF
-399 STTRNQDTDFSPS
+399 STTRNQDTDFSAS
-412 QIGVDSQF
+412 QIGVDSQL
-420 TAAKTFSQE
+420 TEAKTFSQE

-440 TYVLGAYYFT
+440 SYVVGAYYFT
-450 DELRAIF
+450 DELRAVF
-457 INEQFATRV
+457 INEQFATRI
-466 VRGAGAP
+466 VRGVGTP
-473 ITTTPGAGGFY
+473 IVSTPGAGGFY
-484 DQQRAETESVAAYAQ
+484 DEQRAETESVAVYGQ
-499 GTYAV
+499 GSFAV
-504 TDKLKLTAGIRF
+504 TDRLKLTAGVRF

-531 LPTLGTPAIPQGAF
+531 LPTLGTPPIPQGRF
-545 ITLNT
+545 IVL
-550 AGIPD
+550 GIGPIPD
-555 SAFGVRGGATNCV
+555 SAFGAKGQATNCV
-568 FPATAPQ
+568 FAAPAPQ
-575 PRPGFAC
+575 PRPGMAC
-582 LASNPARLTGA
+582 LAANTSRLTGA

-607 AADYQLTDDS
+607 AADYQLNDDS
-617 LLYASVSSGFRSGGF
+617 LLYASASSGFRSGGF
-632 NSGQNQAALQPT
+632 NSGQAAAILQPT
-644 FAPEEVIAYE
+644 FKPEEVIAYE

-672 FFNNYDSLQEQRQVP
+672 FFNSYDSLQEQRQVP

-706 VEIETIWRPL
+706 VEIETIWRPM

-724 LSALDAKYTDFKN
+724 ISALDAKYTDFKN

-742 GTSIVVADAT
+742 GTSIVVTDAT
-752 SLTPTIVNGVTIANA
+752 QLTPTVVNGVTIANA

-789 PGAPPVAFGCDL
+789 PGAPGVAFGCDL
-801 TGKKLPYAADYSGS
+801 SGKKLPYAADYSGS
-815 VSVQYAFDLGDMG
+815 FSIQYALDLGYMG

-855 SYTKV
+855 SFTKV

-867 ASETLSLQGF
+867 ATDKLSLAAF
-877 VNNATDEAVA
+877 INNATDEAVA

>member
-1 MSQSAIIAQNVIA
+1 MTISRFNLMAGAAAIALISSPSLVFAQTA
-14 FKVILVSKGAKALQ
+14 P
-28 TSASGGTNMSITR
+28 
-41 SIFMT
+41 
-46 SAATIAFLASPC
+46 AATSDDRA
-58 VLLAQSP
+58 
-65 APETSTPTAVERGI
+65 I
-79 ETVVVTAQRREEN
+79 ETIVVTAQRREEN

-200 SIATAQPKLETF
+200 SIATAQPKLDSF
-212 SGGLDVTIGEY
+212 SGGMDLTIGEN
-223 NKLRVEPFLNLPLG
+223 NKIRVEPFLNLPIG
-237 ETAAVRLS
+237 ETAALRLS
-245 GAFEKADGWVKNTNP
+245 AAFEKADGWVKNINP
-260 NGNDLFDEET
+260 NGNDLFDEDT
-270 AYMRGALLFRPSE
+270 SYVRGALLLRPSE
-283 ALTATI
+283 ALIATI

-324 TPIFNINGRGG
+324 TPIFNLNGRGG

-349 GIPITNANNKYEI
+349 GIPITNAGNKYEI
-362 DWDYKAAMEL
+362 DWDYKAAMKL
-372 ENTSFSA
+372 ENQSISA
-379 NIAYDFGDF
+379 NIAYDFDNF
-388 TVKSITGYTDF
+388 TIKSITGFTDF
-399 STTRNQDTDFSPS
+399 STIRNQDTDFSAS

-440 TYVLGAYYFT
+440 TYVVGAYYFS
-450 DELRAIF
+450 DELRAVF
-457 INEQFATRV
+457 INEQFATRI
-466 VRGAGAP
+466 VRGVGAP
-473 ITTTPGAGGFY
+473 ITSTPGAAGFY
-484 DQQRAETESVAAYAQ
+484 DEQRAETDSVAAYGQ
-499 GTYAV
+499 GSYAA
-504 TDKLKLTAGIRF
+504 TEKLKLTAGIRF
-516 TRDTKDFAFANADAI
+516 TRDTKDFKFANADAI
-531 LPTLGTPAIPQGAF
+531 LPLSTATPPVPLGAF

-550 AGIPD
+550 SGIPA
-555 SAFGVRGGATNCV
+555 SAFGVQGAPTNCV
-568 FPATAPQ
+568 FAATAPQ
-575 PRPGFAC
+575 PRPGFQC
-582 LASNPARLTGA
+582 LAANPARLTGA
-593 TYDTATFEKTTWRL
+593 TYNTAKFEKTTWRL
-607 AADYQLTDDS
+607 GADYQISDDS
-617 LLYASVSSGFRSGGF
+617 LLYASVSTGFRSGGF

-644 FAPEEVIAYE
+644 FKPEEVIAYE

-672 FFNNYDSLQEQRQVP
+672 FFNSYDSLQEQRQVP

-701 AEAKG
+701 AESKG
-706 VEIETIWRPL
+706 VEIETIWKPI
-716 QDLTLSFN
+716 QDLTVGFN
-724 LSALDAKYTDFKN
+724 LSVLDAKYTDFKN

-742 GTSIVVADAT
+742 GTSITVADAT
-752 SLTPTIVNGVTIANA
+752 QLTPTIVNGVQIANA

-776 YSCGVVPGTGTGL
+776 YSCGVVPGTGTGVA
-789 PGAPPVAFGCDL
+789 GTPPVAFGCDL

-815 VSVQYAFDLGDMG
+815 FSIQYAFDLGDLG

-840 GFFGQPANSRLDEQG
+840 GFFGQPANSVLDEQG
-855 SYTKV
+855 SFTKV

-867 ASETLSLQGF
+867 ATDKLSLAAF
-877 VNNATDEAVA
+877 INNATDEAVA

-908 GIKGSVRF
+908 GVKGSVRF

>member
-1 MSQSAIIAQNVIA
+1 MIISRFHLMA
-14 FKVILVSKGAKALQ
+14 
-28 TSASGGTNMSITR
+28 
-41 SIFMT
+41 
-46 SAATIAFLASPC
+46 SAASVALLSTPC
-58 VLLAQSP
+58 VVVAQAS
-65 APETSTPTAVERGI
+65 APSAPIAAGDDRAV

-107 IKARGLTDVSRLE
+107 IKARGLTDASRLE

-200 SIATAQPKLETF
+200 SIATAQPKLDSF
-212 SGGLDVTIGEY
+212 SGGMDVTVGEN
-223 NKLRVEPFLNLPLG
+223 NKIRVEPFLNLPVG
-237 ETAAVRLS
+237 ETAALRLS
-245 GAFEKADGWVKNTNP
+245 AAFEKADGWVKNINP
-260 NGNDLFDEET
+260 NGNDLFDEDT
-270 AYMRGALLFRPSE
+270 AYVRGALLLRPSE

-311 FYDIPNNQQLFNT
+311 FYDTVNNQQLFNT
-324 TPIFNINGRGG
+324 TPIFNLNGRGG
-335 NRDGVIDSPLTIDA
+335 NRDGVIDAPLNFDA
-349 GIPITNANNKYEI
+349 GIPITNSGNKYEI

-372 ENTSFSA
+372 ENKSFSA

-388 TVKSITGYTDF
+388 TVKSITGFTDF
-399 STTRNQDTDFSPS
+399 TTTRNQDTDFSAS
-412 QIGVDSQF
+412 QIGVDSQL

-440 TYVLGAYYFT
+440 TYVLGAYFFT
-450 DELRAIF
+450 DELRAVF
-457 INEQFATRV
+457 INEQFATRIINGV
-466 VRGAGAP
+466 GAP
-473 ITTTPGAGGFY
+473 IVSTPGAGGFY
-484 DQQRAETESVAAYAQ
+484 DEQRAETESVAVYGQ
-499 GTYAV
+499 GTFAV
-504 TDKLKLTAGIRF
+504 TDRLKLTAGIRF
-516 TRDTKDFAFANADAI
+516 TRDTKDFAFANADVL
-531 LPTLGTPAIPQGAF
+531 LPLVGNVPQGRF
-545 ITLNT
+545 ITLQT
-550 AGIPD
+550 AGVPD
-555 SAFGVRGGATNCV
+555 SAFGAKGQATNCV
-568 FPATAPQ
+568 FAAPPTPQ

-582 LASNPARLTGA
+582 LAANTARLTGA

-607 AADYQLTDDS
+607 AADYQLSDDS
-617 LLYASVSSGFRSGGF
+617 LIYGSVSSGFRSGGF
-632 NSGQNQAALQPT
+632 NSGQAAAILQPT
-644 FAPEEVIAYE
+644 FKPEEVIAFE
-654 IGSKNRFFDNTL
+654 LGSKNRFFDNTL

-672 FFNNYDSLQEQRQVP
+672 FFNSYDSLQEQRQVP
-687 VGNTTLS
+687 VANTVLS

-706 VEIETIWRPL
+706 VEIETIWKPI

-724 LSALDAKYTDFKN
+724 ISALDAKYTDFKN

-742 GTSIVVADAT
+742 GTSIVVVDAT
-752 SLTPTIVNGVTIANA
+752 QLAPTIVNGVTIANVN
-767 GQRRIFAPG
+767 QRRIFAPG
-776 YSCGVVPGTGTGL
+776 YNCGVVPGTGTGL
-789 PGAPPVAFGCDL
+789 PGAPPVSFGCDL

-815 VSVQYAFDLGDMG
+815 FSIQYALDLGDMG

-855 SYTKV
+855 SFTKI

-867 ASETLSLQGF
+867 ATDNLSLQGF
-877 VNNATDEAVA
+877 INNATDEAVA